1 MSSTSL
7 LYVVEGFEPV
17 PEEPDEPEEPEEPD
31 EPDEPDGCVA
41 GWIVGS
47 TSVESGEGRVV
58 SIPGASGLGTPAA
71 KAVTAM
77 EKTNTQAITAANTFF
92 IGKHQTFH

>member
-58 SIPGASGLGTPAA
+58 SILGALGLSAA
-71 KAVTAM
+71 KAVKVSK
-77 EKTNTQAITAANTFF
+77 KTSVQARTAAITFF